1 MASAEQQLMAEMR
14 GIRSLQRQ
22 RGLAVLGSLCLVLQ
36 LAVWSPLLPLATA
49 LIAWMDGGHAIRF
62 VASGDETHV
71 ELRHERGAAGQEM
84 VHQHTPLV
92 RSLMCFSKPSNSGE
106 ADHVL
111 TFSTIG
117 SVSESRSLVQRT
129 VRSDAGLQK
138 DHARA
143 ALAALSLRESMQL
156 LAGIHPG
163 RSLGLPAPVS
173 LHASTR
179 SLAVELS
186 GTVVLT
192 I

>member
-1 MASAEQQLMAEMR
+1 MAYAEQQLMHEMR

-71 ELRHERGAAGQEM
+71 ELRHERGVVGRKM
-84 VHQHTPLV
+84 VHHHTPVIRCLV
-92 RSLMCFSKPSNSGE
+92 CFSQPSNSGE
-106 ADHVL
+106 ADHIL

-129 VRSDAGLQK
+129 VRAEVGFPK
-138 DHARA
+138 GH

-156 LAGIHPG
+156 LAGVHPG
-163 RSLGLPAPVS
+163 RSLDLPEPIV
-173 LHASTR
+173 LRASTR
-179 SLAVELS
+179 SLAVELA

>member
-1 MASAEQQLMAEMR
+1 MR

-49 LIAWMDGGHAIRF
+49 LIAWMDGGHTIRF

-71 ELRHERGAAGQEM
+71 ELRHERGVVGQKI
-84 VHQHTPLV
+84 VHHHTPLI
-92 RSLMCFSKPSNSGE
+92 RSLVCFSKPSNSGE
-106 ADHVL
+106 ADHIL
-111 TFSTIG
+111 AFSTIG

-129 VRSDAGLQK
+129 TRAEAGLDK
-138 DHARA
+138 GHARA

-156 LAGIHPG
+156 LAGVHPG
-163 RSLGLPAPVS
+163 RSLGLPESVF

-179 SLAVELS
+179 SLAVELA